1 MASIINASS
10 TGAGGL
16 ISTGDSSG
24 VLQIQTNT
32 STTATF
38 DASGNVGIGR
48 TSVSYK
54 FEVNDTSL
62 LSSNQGSST
71 GTVGTA
77 LALDSKTS
85 GAYAT
90 GQGSALNFQIT
101 NSAGSQAGCKIASIN
116 NADNNTAEL
125 VFYPRNY
132 GYTEAMRINQSGNVL
147 VGTTSS
153 VKGTPKFQSVNAS
166 DVSALFQCGNTL
178 ANNIV
183 SWMNTTSGTRYHVA
197 FGDGS
202 SYTERGFIST
212 NGSTTT
218 YSTTSDYRLKDNII
232 PMDGAL
238 DIVNKL
244 KPVTYNW
251 KENGLSGQGFI
262 AHELAE
268 VVPDAVVG
276 EKDAVNED
284 GSIKPQSIDTSFL
297 VATLTAAIQELNAK
311 VDAQALEIK
320 ALKAQ

>member
-1 MASIINASS
+1 MSTIINATTTNGVVIQPDNSGSLVLQTNSGTTALTIDTSQRAAFVAGTAS
-10 TGAGGL
+10 TPA
-16 ISTGDSSG
+16 ITTTGD
-24 VLQIQTNT
+24 TNT
-32 STTATF
+32 GMFFPA
-38 DASGNVGIGR
+38 A
-48 TSVSYK
+48 
-54 FEVNDTSL
+54 DT
-62 LSSNQGSST
+62 
-71 GTVGTA
+71 
-77 LALDSKTS
+77 
-85 GAYAT
+85 
-90 GQGSALNFQIT
+90 
-101 NSAGSQAGCKIASIN
+101 IAF
-116 NADNNTAEL
+116 AE
-125 VFYPRNY
+125 
-132 GYTEAMRINQSGNVL
+132 GGTEAMRLDSSGNVL

-153 VKGTPKFQSVNAS
+153 VRGTPRFQSVSAS
-166 DVSALFQCGNTL
+166 DVSALFQCGNNS

-276 EKDAVNED
+276 EKDAVNEN
-284 GSIKPQSIDTSFL
+284 GLIKPQSIDTSFL
-297 VATLTAAIQELNAK
+297 VATLTAAIQELKAI
-311 VDAQALEIK
+311 VDAQAIRIETLEAK
-320 ALKAQ
+320 